1 MNFSGDD
8 WLGLLRHT
16 ADSVAAALARFDDWE
31 TGGDRPDQY
40 RLDQVADAAALD
52 VLDTA
57 GVGILSEESGLRR
70 GAGSETVIVDPV
82 DGSTNASRR
91 IPHYSIS
98 LCVVDASSGASAA
111 RDRGAVVP
119 ADSAAAYRRDD
130 PDVVTPVTGTGDDL
144 FLVGDHSRRDGP
156 DVVPRAA
163 LVRHLVSGE
172 EFTATTG
179 KGAHADGR
187 PIGPSGCRSGE
198 RAVLG
203 VSGLPGPDLPVWQV
217 RVLGS
222 AALDLCAVA
231 CGRLDAYVDLNA
243 SLGVWDYAA
252 GILVCA
258 EAGAWT
264 GETFGRELFH
274 LDHSRRLGPRAAST
288 PALAGLLDGIGAQR
302 PRG

>member
-1 MNFSGDD
+1 MIFSDDD

-31 TGGDRPDQY
+31 SGGDRPDQY
-40 RLDQVADAAALD
+40 RLDQVADAAALG
-52 VLDTA
+52 VLDAA
-57 GVGILSEESGLRR
+57 GVGVLSEESGLRR

-98 LCVVDASSGASAA
+98 LCVVDGLA
-111 RDRGAVVP
+111 
-119 ADSAAAYRRDD
+119 
-130 PDVVTPVTGTGDDL
+130 PVAG
-144 FLVGDHSRRDGP
+144 
-156 DVVPRAA
+156 

-172 EFTATTG
+172 EFTAVAG
-179 KGAHADGR
+179 GGALVDGH
-187 PIGPSGCRSGE
+187 PIAPSGCRSGE

-203 VSGLPGPDLPVWQV
+203 VSGRPGPDLPVWQV

-231 CGRLDAYVDLNA
+231 CGRLDAYADLDA

-252 GILVCA
+252 GILICA

-264 GETFGRELFH
+264 GETQGRELFH

-288 PALAGLLDGIGAQR
+288 PELAALLDGIGAQPHR
-302 PRG
+302 

>member
-1 MNFSGDD
+1 MNFAGDD
-8 WLGLLRHT
+8 WLGLLRRT
-16 ADSVAAALARFDDWE
+16 ADSVAAALARFDEWE
-31 TGGDRPDQY
+31 AGGDRPDQY

-57 GVGILSEESGLRR
+57 GVGVLSEESGLRR
-70 GAGSETVIVDPV
+70 GTGSETVIVDPV

-111 RDRGAVVP
+111 RNGDAVTPGGRAAEDRRGG
-119 ADSAAAYRRDD
+119 
-130 PDVVTPVTGTGDDL
+130 PDVVTPVAG
-144 FLVGDHSRRDGP
+144 
-156 DVVPRAA
+156 
-163 LVRHLVSGE
+163 LVRHLVTGE
-172 EFTATTG
+172 EFTAIAG

-187 PIGPSGCRSGE
+187 PIGPSGCHSGE

-231 CGRLDAYVDLNA
+231 CGRLDAYVDLDV

-252 GILVCA
+252 GIMICA

-264 GETFGRELFH
+264 GETQGRELFH

-288 PALAGLLDGIGAQR
+288 PALAGLLDGIGAQPHR
-302 PRG
+302 

>member
-8 WLGLLRHT
+8 WLGLLRRT
-16 ADSVAAALARFDDWE
+16 ADSVAAVLARFDDWE
-31 TGGDRPDQY
+31 IGGERSDQY
-40 RLDQVADAAALD
+40 RLDQVADAAALE
-52 VLDTA
+52 VLDAA
-57 GVGILSEESGLRR
+57 GVGVLSEESGLRR

-98 LCVVDASSGASAA
+98 LCVVDASSGASAG
-111 RDRGAVVP
+111 RNGGAVTP
-119 ADSAAAYRRDD
+119 GGRAAEDRRGG
-130 PDVVTPVTGTGDDL
+130 PDVVTPVAG
-144 FLVGDHSRRDGP
+144 
-156 DVVPRAA
+156 
-163 LVRHLVSGE
+163 LVRHLVTGE
-172 EFTATTG
+172 EFTAVAG

-243 SLGVWDYAA
+243 GLGVWDYAA

-288 PALAGLLDGIGAQR
+288 PALAGLLDGIGAQ
-302 PRG
+302 PRR